1 MACTKPDL
9 AEIVS
14 TTASFKWTRKAASDM
29 FNLGNLL
36 RLLAS
41 IVLIYHAVRYIQLRT
56 KQPELF
62 FFGILQLL
70 DIWSRYFLS
79 VREPTQKRTVIFF
92 SFIWSIVVALYAVPL
107 YGSGVSIGIAML
119 FLVLLAV
126 LVKTTKPV
134 YNCSAPAASDS
145 APVAA

>member
-1 MACTKPDL
+1 MACAKPDL
-9 AEIVS
+9 DEIVS
-14 TTASFKWTRKAASDM
+14 TTGSFQWTRKAASDM
-29 FNLGNLL
+29 FNLGNVL
-36 RLLAS
+36 RLLAT

-79 VREPTQKRTVIFF
+79 VREPTQKKTVVFF
-92 SFIWSIVVALYAVPL
+92 AFIWSVVIALYAVPL
-107 YGSGVSIGIAML
+107 YGSRVGVGVCML

-126 LVKTTKPV
+126 LVSFTKPV
-134 YNCSAPAASDS
+134 YHCAAPENAPAP
-145 APVAA
+145 AP